1 VRRLRAFCAASV
13 AWFRDGKRPAAA
25 DDAELLAKLSSL
37 RPDLAARYRT
47 GGELRLR
54 VCAKIE
60 TAQAVVDLDGIL
72 AEADSVMV
80 ARGDLGLHC
89 APEDVP
95 RLQKEVLRRARL
107 VGREGVVATQMLA
120 SMEHAPE
127 PTRAEAS
134 DVFNAVL
141 DGADALLLSA
151 ETAIGA
157 RPAAAAATLGRIVAN
172 AEAWETDRAAARAAS
187 LEALYQ
193 QIVELR
199 RAERP
204 ARPWME
210 VTDRVTFAAV
220 RLAESLGARA
230 IVAATRSGS
239 TARLIARFDPCV
251 PLVAVVPDAA
261 VARGLAL
268 TGSVRA
274 IVVPSASGVDAV
286 ARGIA
291 AALAAG
297 IVAKGD
303 RVVVAAARAGDRSG
317 ETTCLEVREVA

>member
-1 VRRLRAFCAASV
+1 
-13 AWFRDGKRPAAA
+13 
-25 DDAELLAKLSSL
+25 
-37 RPDLAARYRT
+37 
-47 GGELRLR
+47 
-54 VCAKIE
+54 
-60 TAQAVVDLDGIL
+60 
-72 AEADSVMV
+72 
-80 ARGDLGLHC
+80 
-89 APEDVP
+89 
-95 RLQKEVLRRARL
+95 
-107 VGREGVVATQMLA
+107 
-120 SMEHAPE
+120 
-127 PTRAEAS
+127 
-134 DVFNAVL
+134 
-141 DGADALLLSA
+141 
-151 ETAIGA
+151 
-157 RPAAAAATLGRIVAN
+157 
-172 AEAWETDRAAARAAS
+172 
-187 LEALYQ
+187 
-193 QIVELR
+193 
-199 RAERP
+199 
-204 ARPWME
+204 ME